1 MSPLIREFPAADLSR
16 REFMQ
21 LLGASAALAGATGC
35 VREPSDRILPYIT
48 TPPDVLPGVSRPYAT
63 AMTLDGY
70 ATGLLV
76 DSVDGRPVKIEGN
89 PDHPA
94 SLGAAGVY
102 EQASL
107 LQLYDPHRAQWCR
120 HAGRPVQW
128 QDIAAAFAPTTLHRR
143 VGARGE
149 GLHLLLE
156 PTSSPQLAALL
167 DRFRA
172 EYPAAGVHFHA
183 PCANPAASRAALD
196 GLGAPLIAQHDF
208 TAARVIV
215 SLDADFLAQGPFH
228 LRYARD
234 YSAQPRAQRADLFVA
249 ETAPSPTGT
258 LARRA
263 NRIAAAPA
271 LIADIA
277 RALLRHVAQG
287 VAHGAARQV
296 PATEHL
302 PPDATTWVARVG
314 DALLAHRGHAIVM
327 PGARQSRDVQLAAMA
342 LNDLLDNIGSTVWY
356 TAAPILD
363 AAAPSHDLDTFA
375 AALESGVVDTLV
387 IGAINPCYAA
397 PADAELGARIRRV
410 AHTLYLGAEID
421 ETAHAVEWFA
431 PAAHYLES
439 WGDSRAYDGTVT
451 PVQPLIA
458 PMYDGRT
465 TAELL
470 ALLLGETR
478 TGRALLQL
486 VQPAS
491 AGDAALRRGVVAGS
505 ALPRQT
511 PQFRWDTLATLAASA
526 PAGHDTVT
534 VVMAPAR
541 GVYDGRFAA
550 NAWLQELPDPL
561 TKVTW
566 DNVAL
571 VGPALA
577 QRLALANG
585 DVMRIEHHAR
595 AIEVPVVTM
604 PGHADGAISLALG
617 YGRRGDGILADGIGV
632 DVNPLRLA
640 ATPFRLADARVT
652 ATGRHRT
659 LASTQQHWSI
669 QGRSHEII
677 AAPSVAPPAPQ
688 PLYHAPAHGL
698 EGFGADQWAMTVDL
712 ALCTGCSACVVA
724 CQAENNIPVV
734 GRAGVLQSRE
744 MQWIRI
750 DRYIDGPD
758 DLPAVTNQPMLCQHC
773 ENAPCEYVCPVEA
786 TVHSSDGLN
795 EMIYNRCVG
804 TRFCSNNCPYKVR
817 RFNWLN
823 YHEHETP
830 VDELLYNPEVTVR
843 ARGVMEKCSFCVQR
857 LRAAQHD
864 AELAGAPRTG
874 AVMTACQQA
883 CPTRAIIF
891 GSLTNPDD
899 AVTASFHDPRSFAA
913 LDSLDTAPRVR
924 YLARTPESAS

>member
-1 MSPLIREFPAADLSR
+1 MSPLIREFSAADLSR

-35 VREPSDRILPYIT
+35 VREPTDKILPYLT

-107 LQLYDPHRAQWCR
+107 LELYDPNRAQHCR
-120 HAGRPVQW
+120 HARRASHW
-128 QDIAAAFAPTTLHRR
+128 TTLAAAFAPAALHQRA
-143 VGARGE
+143 GARGA
-149 GLHLLLE
+149 GLQLLLE
-156 PTSSPQLAALL
+156 PASSPQIAALL
-167 DRFRA
+167 DRFRT
-172 EYPAAGVHFHA
+172 EYPAAGVHFYA
-183 PCANPAASRAALD
+183 SCANPAGPSAAQD
-196 GLGAPLIAQHDF
+196 GLGTPLVAQHDF

-234 YSAQPRAQRADLFVA
+234 YSSQPRAQRAQLFVA
-249 ETAPSPTGT
+249 ESEPSPTGT
-258 LARRA
+258 LAERVA
-263 NRIAAAPA
+263 VGPA
-271 LIADIA
+271 RLGHIGA
-277 RALLRHVAQG
+277 ALLRHVADG
-287 VAHGAARQV
+287 VAHGSAARMPV
-296 PATEHL
+296 AATLPADL
-302 PPDATTWVARVG
+302 AAWVKRAG
-314 DALLAHRGHAIVM
+314 DALLAHRGRAIVIA
-327 PGARQSRDVQLAAMA
+327 GARQSRDVQLVAMA
-342 LNDLLDNIGSTVWY
+342 LNDLLDNVGHTVWY
-356 TAAPILD
+356 TASPIIE
-363 AAAPSHDLDTFA
+363 AGAQSHDLAAFT
-375 AALESGVVDTLV
+375 AALAGGAVDTLV
-387 IGAINPCYAA
+387 IGAVNPGYAA
-397 PADAELGARIRRV
+397 PADAQLTARIRAV
-410 AHTLYLGAEID
+410 PHSLYHGAYVD
-421 ETAHAVEWFA
+421 ETARATHWFA
-431 PAAHYLES
+431 PTAHYLES
-439 WGDSRAYDGTVT
+439 WGDSRAYDGTVS

-458 PMYDGRT
+458 PLYDGRT

-470 ALLLGETR
+470 ALLLGDTR
-478 TGRALLQL
+478 TTRSLLQV

-491 AGDAALRRGVVAGS
+491 ASDTALRRGLVDGS

-511 PQFRWDTLATLAASA
+511 PHFRWDTLATLSAASPATDQAVDVVIA
-526 PAGHDTVT
+526 PG
-534 VVMAPAR
+534 R

-561 TKVTW
+561 SKVTW
-566 DNVAL
+566 DNAAL
-571 VGPALA
+571 VGTTLA
-577 QRLALANG
+577 RRLSLVDG
-585 DVMRIEHHAR
+585 DVVRIAHHAR
-595 AIEVPVVTM
+595 AVELPVVVM
-604 PGHADGAISLALG
+604 PGHADDTISLALG
-617 YGRRGDGILADGIGV
+617 YGRQGDGILADTIGV
-632 DVNPLRLA
+632 DVNSLRLTT
-640 ATPFRLADARVT
+640 TPFRLGGAQVT

-659 LASTQQHWSI
+659 LASTQRHWSI
-669 QGRSHEII
+669 EGRASEILDTASV
-677 AAPSVAPPAPQ
+677 AAPAPR

-698 EGFGADQWAMTVDL
+698 EGFAADQWAMTVDL

-734 GRAGVLQSRE
+734 GRAGVMQSRE

-750 DRYIDGPD
+750 DRYVDASPGQPV
-758 DLPAVTNQPMLCQHC
+758 VTNQPMLCQHC
-773 ENAPCEYVCPVEA
+773 ENAPCEYVCPVAA

-823 YHEHETP
+823 YHEHESP
-830 VDELLYNPEVTVR
+830 VDELLYNPDVTVR

-874 AVMTACQQA
+874 PVMTACQQA

-899 AVTASFHDPRSFAA
+899 AVTTSFHDARSFAA
-913 LDSLDTAPRVR
+913 LESLDTQPRVR
-924 YLARTPESAS
+924 YLARTPDRTS